1 MLLYVLKKG
10 SIAMSAK
17 NYINFLGNE
26 ELPTPLKEEELRK
39 LVNRLSRIEGQ
50 VNGVKKML
58 QNDAYCTDILI
69 QVSACQAAF
78 NSFTK
83 ELIASHIKGC
93 VAEGIKNGDEEI
105 VDELVR
111 TLQKLMK

>member
-1 MLLYVLKKG
+1 MEMEEEKK
-10 SIAMSAK
+10 SCCANK
-17 NYINFLGNE
+17 TTKR
-26 ELPTPLKEEELRK
+26 PEEELRK

-69 QVSACQAAF
+69 QVSACQAAL

-83 ELIASHIKGC
+83 ELLASHIKGC

-105 VDELVR
+105 VDELVH